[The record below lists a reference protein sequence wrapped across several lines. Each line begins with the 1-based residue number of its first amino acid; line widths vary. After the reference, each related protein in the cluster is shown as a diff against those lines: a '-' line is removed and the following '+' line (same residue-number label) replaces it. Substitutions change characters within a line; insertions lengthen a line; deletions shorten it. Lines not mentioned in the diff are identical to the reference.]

1 MAPQLNAAQHILIK
15 TLLNEGFG
23 TKLIATE
30 AVILTIKE
38 IDVLADNNIPIS
50 YDLGSS

>member
-1 MAPQLNAAQHILIK
+1 VSAIMAPQLNAAQHILIK

-30 AVILTIKE
+30 AQSEKW
-38 IDVLADNNIPIS
+38 
-50 YDLGSS
+50 